1 MKRFVDAFHS
11 FKLFRDYAVL
21 AGGQLG
27 SKLLVFVAF
36 AYLARVL
43 DPVSYGG
50 IEYVA
55 GLAVFFA
62 AIVDGGLSTIGVRL
76 GSADPGRMERLA
88 FQIPVARLLLALICA
103 PVMVAT
109 AAIVMGAQVPVALAV
124 AFAAGL
130 FTMPWRQDWALQV
143 TERMTESAVARII
156 ASAVFAGGVLLL
168 VRGPEHLALVGWMDF
183 ASLVAAM
190 LFSLY
195 IQHRFVTPVRLSGSF
210 EGFWPVVKE
219 GMVVSS
225 TNLVWALIQT
235 LPLLLIGAFANGLQI
250 ALFAAAARVAS
261 SVLTF
266 SQMYHFNLFPTLSR
280 AAAGDKTRM
289 AELLRGSFRVVS
301 WGGVFCALA
310 VTLFA
315 EELTRLAF
323 GEKLAGAAPYLAVLI
338 WSFPVVLWS
347 GHARYA
353 LTALGKQRQVFI
365 AHVAGLAV
373 LAAACLGLG
382 RWLGPIGYAWGAAA
396 GPFAIWLVA
405 HVYAARSGTTP
416 PPFQIAA
423 RPALAAALILFG
435 LSRLKLGYLG
445 DLVGLT
451 LFAMAGPILDPRL
464 LGAIGYLGRAKTKE
478 PPE

>member
-1 MKRFVDAFHS
+1 MKRLVDAFRS

-21 AGGQLG
+21 AGGQIG
-27 SKLLVFVAF
+27 SKALVFIAF

-43 DPVSYGG
+43 DPISYGG
-50 IEYVA
+50 LEYIA

-76 GSADPGRMERLA
+76 AAGDPGRMERLA
-88 FQIPVARLLLALICA
+88 FQIPVARLMLGAICA

-109 AAIVMGAQVPVALAV
+109 AAFAMGGQVPLALAI

-143 TERMTESAVARII
+143 TERMVETSIARII
-156 ASAVFAGGVLLL
+156 AAAVFVGGVLLF
-168 VRGPEHLALVGWMDF
+168 VRDSSHLALVGWMDF
-183 ASLVAAM
+183 ASLAAAM

-195 IQHRFVTPVRLSGSF
+195 IQHRFITPVRIAGSF
-210 EGFWPVVKE
+210 DGFWPVVRE

-235 LPLLLIGAFANGLQI
+235 LPLMLIGAVVGGLQV
-250 ALFAAAARVAS
+250 ALFAAAARLAS

-266 SQMYHFNLFPTLSR
+266 SQLYHFNLFPAVSR
-280 AAAGDKTRM
+280 AAADKARM

-315 EELTRLAF
+315 EEITRIAF
-323 GEKLAGAAPYLAVLI
+323 GVKLAEAAPHLAVLI
-338 WSFPVVLWS
+338 WTLPVVLWS
-347 GHARYA
+347 GHARYG
-353 LTALGKQRQVFI
+353 LTALGEQRKVFI
-365 AHVAGLAV
+365 AHVVGLVV
-373 LAAACLGLG
+373 LASACVGLG
-382 RWLGPIGYAWGAAA
+382 RLLGPIGYAYGAAA
-396 GPFAIWLVA
+396 GPLAIWVVA
-405 HVYAARSGTTP
+405 HIYAARAGNMP

-423 RPALAAALILFG
+423 RPTAVAVLVLLASWKFE
-435 LSRLKLGYLG
+435 LGYLG
-445 DLVGLT
+445 EVAGLV
-451 LFAMAGPILDPRL
+451 LFAAAGPILDPRL
-464 LGAIGYLGRAKTKE
+464 IGAIGHLGRAKAKG